1 VDAENWMLQ
10 SKRQTRRKP
19 PVQAGGKRTNKRTSG
34 QALHAVDYKA
44 LAQFRFQLRKFLSFS
59 EAAAQDVGLTP
70 QQHQALL
77 AIKGFSGAA
86 PISVGDL
93 AEFLLVRHHTAVE
106 LVDRITRLGLLK
118 RIADHGDSRRIFLKL
133 TKKGEQKLR
142 TLSKIHFEELQ
153 SASPGLARMR
163 SFRRSQAR

>member
-1 VDAENWMLQ
+1 MLR
-10 SKRQTRRKP
+10 SKRQIHPKGSVP
-19 PVQAGGKRTNKRTSG
+19 KGGSRTKGEVLR
-34 QALHAVDYKA
+34 AVDYRA

-59 EAAAQDVGLTP
+59 ETAAHKAGLTP

-77 AIKGFSGAA
+77 AIKGFSSTE

-106 LVDRITRLGLLK
+106 LVDRITKLGLLK
-118 RIADHGDSRRIFLKL
+118 RIVDNGDSRRMLVKL
-133 TKKGEQKLR
+133 TRKGEQKLL

-153 SASPGLARMR
+153 AASPRLTRILR
-163 SFRRSQAR
+163 SFRRSRSR